1 VNTLPEKFPVWQTAM
16 DVLDYCW
23 KHRRL
28 MERFGWI
35 SLLVGIA
42 ASWGLLWFDVSMT
55 EPSIELFAIALLQ
68 LLIFLAPTVTWY
80 RIVAYG
86 EQEAASRPILT
97 LGRLEIRLLLWQI
110 LFLLGLAV
118 PFAIAGGIIGAVVAR
133 ARMLGGDVAA
143 AVVAAPLV
151 AVCAVA
157 FIVAATRLTMILA
170 LAALDE
176 PTGFKVAWKMTRG
189 IAWRLT
195 GALILIILAILLFL
209 AFAELIAWLVGMIV
223 AIATDRQSAE
233 VLPYVRATAQ
243 AVVNLVGMFAI
254 ATLFGFVYRMR
265 TRLLAPPATEPPASI
280 PVL

>member
-1 VNTLPEKFPVWQTAM
+1 MNTLPERFPVWQTAM
-16 DVLDYCW
+16 DALDYCS
-23 KHRRL
+23 KRHRL

-35 SLLVGIA
+35 PLLVGIA
-42 ASWGLLWFDVSMT
+42 ASWALLWFKIPMAQ
-55 EPSIELFAIALLQ
+55 PSAELFAVALLQ

-86 EQEAASRPILT
+86 EQEAASRPIFT

-110 LFLLGLAV
+110 LFLLGLIV
-118 PFAIAGGIIGAVVAR
+118 PFAIAGGIIGGVIAL
-133 ARMLGGDVAA
+133 ARMFGGDIAA
-143 AVVAAPLV
+143 AIVAAPLV
-151 AVCAVA
+151 AVGAVA
-157 FIVAATRLTMILA
+157 FVVTATRLTMILA

-195 GALILIILAILLFL
+195 GALIIVILAILLFL
-209 AFAELIAWLVGMIV
+209 ALAELVAWLLGMTV
-223 AIATDRQSAE
+223 AMATYRQSAD
-233 VLPYVRATAQ
+233 VLPYVRAAAQ

-265 TRLLAPPATEPPASI
+265 ASLQTPADDPSASI
-280 PVL
+280 QVL